1 MNDIDLVLDRYG
13 DMLYRICLIELHSE
27 ADAEDALQET
37 YLKYLRKA
45 PEFKDEEHRK
55 AWLIRV
61 AVNQCRDM
69 IRRQRI
75 RAAENIDLI
84 CDRLVYDGSISTDD
98 GGVLRAL
105 MLLPEKYKSV
115 MLLRFVEGYDY
126 KTIAGIIGRT
136 ESAAKMRVKKGR
148 ELFIQNYKKENG
160 DK

>member
-1 MNDIDLVLDRYG
+1 MNDIDFVLDRYG
-13 DMLYRICLIELHSE
+13 DMLYRICLVELHSE

-37 YLKYLRKA
+37 YLKYIRKA

-69 IRRQRI
+69 LRRLRI
-75 RAAENIDLI
+75 RAAEDIDSI
-84 CDRLVYDGSISTDD
+84 CDKYIDSGGITSDDGSVFRS
-98 GGVLRAL
+98 L
-105 MLLPEKYKSV
+105 MKLPEKYSSV

-126 KTIAGIIGRT
+126 KTIAEIIGRS

-160 DK
+160 IK